1 MKEKKVQGGK
11 RSIRALTIMAYALLI
26 VGLLIIAPVVCP
38 PVFGYHTY
46 TVSED
51 YSGNMKPFGTLV
63 YVEALSGYNTGN
75 IVAVGNPDGGRDVD
89 VYYVGSVQGGKITL
103 EEGDTVDVDQ
113 VAGRVVAKTPF
124 FGYLSRLC
132 FSTGGI
138 ILTAALFAVGIGLA
152 AYGNIRTSAL
162 RKESLDRP
170 ESGSDRA

>member
-1 MKEKKVQGGK
+1 MKEKNVQDGK
-11 RSIRALTIMAYALLI
+11 KSVRFLTIAAYALLL

-51 YSGNMKPFGTLV
+51 YSGNMNPSGTLV
-63 YVEALSGYNTGN
+63 YAKASGGYNAGN
-75 IVAVGNPDGGRDVD
+75 IVAVDNLDGDRDVD
-89 VYYVGSVQGGKITL
+89 VYYVEAVQGDKVAL
-103 EEGDTVDVDQ
+103 EGGGTVGLDQ
-113 VAGRVVAKTPF
+113 VVGRVAAKTPF

-152 AYGNIRTSAL
+152 AYGNIRTSVL
-162 RKESLDRP
+162 RKKSQDCP
-170 ESGSDRA
+170 VADGGKI